1 MRFTQQILLQT
12 MNENG
17 INLELGTPELTL
29 ESQAQ
34 APVIPEQKDITEH
47 YLEEQKLSPEE
58 QAQVDSFSEKID
70 LNDSVIILQYG
81 AACQKKI
88 AAFSDTAL
96 EGVRTKDLGET
107 GDMIA
112 DLVTELKGFS
122 VDEEDDG
129 GFLGFFKK
137 AGNKIA
143 KLKAR
148 YDKAEINI
156 DKIVAELEG
165 HQNQLLKDIIMLD
178 KMYAAN
184 LTYFKELTMYILAG
198 KKKLEAERAVTIP
211 ELKRKAEAS
220 GEANDA
226 QAANDYAQMCE
237 RFEKKLYDLELTRT
251 ISIQMAPQIRLIQ
264 NNNTLMSEKIQST
277 INNTIPLWK
286 NQMVLALGM
295 AHSKEAMEAQRAV
308 TDMTNELLKKN
319 ADALKQGTVDIA
331 RESERGIVDLE
342 TVQHTNQQLIS
353 TLDEVL
359 KIQDEGRAKRRAAE
373 TELVRIE
380 SELKTKL
387 LEIRE

>member
-1 MRFTQQILLQT
+1 

-17 INLELGTPELTL
+17 IKLELGTPELTL

-380 SELKTKL
+380 YELKAKL

>member
-1 MRFTQQILLQT
+1 

-81 AACQKKI
+81 AACQKKV

-122 VDEEDDG
+122 VEEDDK
-129 GFLGFFKK
+129 GFLSIFKK

-143 KLKAR
+143 RLKAR
-148 YDKAEINI
+148 YDKAEVNI

-178 KMYAAN
+178 KMYQAN

-198 KKKLEAERAVTIP
+198 KKKLEKERVETIP
-211 ELKRKAEAS
+211 AMKAKAQAS

-380 SELKTKL
+380 SELKAKL

>member
-1 MRFTQQILLQT
+1 

-129 GFLGFFKK
+129 RFLGFFKK

-380 SELKTKL
+380 SELKAKL

>member
-1 MRFTQQILLQT
+1 

-17 INLELGTPELTL
+17 IKLELGTPELTL

-380 SELKTKL
+380 SELKAKL

>member
-1 MRFTQQILLQT
+1 
-12 MNENG
+12 
-17 INLELGTPELTL
+17 
-29 ESQAQ
+29 
-34 APVIPEQKDITEH
+34 
-47 YLEEQKLSPEE
+47 
-58 QAQVDSFSEKID
+58 
-70 LNDSVIILQYG
+70 
-81 AACQKKI
+81 
-88 AAFSDTAL
+88 
-96 EGVRTKDLGET
+96 
-107 GDMIA
+107 
-112 DLVTELKGFS
+112 
-122 VDEEDDG
+122 
-129 GFLGFFKK
+129 
-137 AGNKIA
+137 
-143 KLKAR
+143 
-148 YDKAEINI
+148 
-156 DKIVAELEG
+156 
-165 HQNQLLKDIIMLD
+165 
-178 KMYAAN
+178 
-184 LTYFKELTMYILAG
+184 MYILAG

-380 SELKTKL
+380 SELKAKL

>member
-1 MRFTQQILLQT
+1 

-34 APVIPEQKDITEH
+34 APVIPEQKNITEH

-129 GFLGFFKK
+129 RFLGFFKK

-380 SELKTKL
+380 SELKAKL

>member
-1 MRFTQQILLQT
+1 

-286 NQMVLALGM
+286 NQMVLALGL

-380 SELKTKL
+380 SELKAKL

>member
-1 MRFTQQILLQT
+1 

-373 TELVRIE
+373 GELIRIE
-380 SELKTKL
+380 SELKAKL

>member
-1 MRFTQQILLQT
+1 
-12 MNENG
+12 
-17 INLELGTPELTL
+17 
-29 ESQAQ
+29 
-34 APVIPEQKDITEH
+34 
-47 YLEEQKLSPEE
+47 
-58 QAQVDSFSEKID
+58 
-70 LNDSVIILQYG
+70 
-81 AACQKKI
+81 
-88 AAFSDTAL
+88 
-96 EGVRTKDLGET
+96 
-107 GDMIA
+107 
-112 DLVTELKGFS
+112 
-122 VDEEDDG
+122 
-129 GFLGFFKK
+129 
-137 AGNKIA
+137 
-143 KLKAR
+143 
-148 YDKAEINI
+148 
-156 DKIVAELEG
+156 
-165 HQNQLLKDIIMLD
+165 MLD

-380 SELKTKL
+380 SELKAKL

>member
-1 MRFTQQILLQT
+1 

-34 APVIPEQKDITEH
+34 APIIPEQKDITEH

-122 VDEEDDG
+122 VDEEDNG

-380 SELKTKL
+380 SELKAKL